1 MTSLQPPGREIL
13 QLPEQTKKVQGISS
27 TKTGQMSNCRKGLGL
42 RPVEVFLRCGGMLS
56 GVTKGTSQQPVWGL
70 GYISSKVFPLLQ
82 DQGLEGVD
90 LSLH

>member
-1 MTSLQPPGREIL
+1 MNSLQPPGREIL
-13 QLPEQTKKVQGISS
+13 QLPEQTKKVQGIS
-27 TKTGQMSNCRKGLGL
+27 TKTEQMSDCRKGLG
-42 RPVEVFLRCGGMLS
+42 PSAVEVFLWCGGMPS
-56 GVTKGTSQQPVWGL
+56 AVTKGTSQKPIWGL